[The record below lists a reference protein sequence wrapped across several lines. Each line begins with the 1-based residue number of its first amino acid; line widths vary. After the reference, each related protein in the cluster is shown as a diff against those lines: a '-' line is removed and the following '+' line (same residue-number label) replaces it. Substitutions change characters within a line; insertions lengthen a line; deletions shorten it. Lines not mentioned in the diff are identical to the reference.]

1 LLFWGKNYF
10 FENYAV
16 NTIWHSFFDK
26 GGMYAFMIIFFIVLA
41 VTIVMY
47 AAMVKK
53 QNERD
58 EFLKSSGG
66 EENPRETQAHSPIR

>member
-1 LLFWGKNYF
+1 
-10 FENYAV
+10 
-16 NTIWHSFFDK
+16 
-26 GGMYAFMIIFFIVLA
+26 MYAFMIIFFIVLA

-58 EFLKSSGG
+58 EYLKSSGG